1 MNKEK
6 RNQQI
11 GKKKNG
17 EDCGSSLNNS
27 VHGAKTFNSNM
38 HKTM

>member
-11 GKKKNG
+11 GKKRMEKT
-17 EDCGSSLNNS
+17 EEAVWTTV

-38 HKTM
+38 HKIM